1 MHLFSRFF
9 EGFNP
14 SIVIT
19 DPEIAK
25 QVLVKHFDK
34 FHIRPVRHRNVLGC
48 HGHETWQKNATAIMI
63 KNTVN
68 VFFSELVFRPNLIR
82 FKTLVAC
89 TCKTGPLSL
98 IVLPSSGG
106 IWN

>member
-34 FHIRPVRHRNVLGC
+34 FHIRPVRHCNLLGC
-48 HGHETWQKNATAIMI
+48 HGHETATSIMI
-63 KNTVN
+63 KKY
-68 VFFSELVFRPNLIR
+68 S
-82 FKTLVAC
+82 
-89 TCKTGPLSL
+89 
-98 IVLPSSGG
+98 
-106 IWN
+106 